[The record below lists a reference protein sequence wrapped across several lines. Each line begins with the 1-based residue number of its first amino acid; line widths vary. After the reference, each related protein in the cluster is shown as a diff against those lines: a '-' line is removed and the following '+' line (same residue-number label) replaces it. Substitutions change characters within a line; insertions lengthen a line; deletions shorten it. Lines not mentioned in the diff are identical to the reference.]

1 MSGRCERGVLPR
13 FAFQP
18 NGAKEPFCRCVF
30 SCPLSPLSLH
40 LSFLFLIPSSQQ
52 PPKLNNHSTTHR
64 ERRNMSDDN
73 TNATGAG
80 ATSVDPVHQL
90 LQSSNNGQPMTAE
103 QRNERREALLKRQK
117 ESREKAQQISQAA
130 KANAIASTSTSAPA
144 STPAPSSSPATP
156 PATTAPVTSVA
167 PVAPVVSDAPIREN
181 MVQQAVS
188 FLSSP
193 SVQSADEAKKTQFLE
208 KKGLTLKE
216 IELARSR
223 VTGGASGSV
232 SPLSQTHPKK
242 KKKAL
247 GSK

>member
-1 MSGRCERGVLPR
+1 
-13 FAFQP
+13 
-18 NGAKEPFCRCVF
+18 
-30 SCPLSPLSLH
+30 
-40 LSFLFLIPSSQQ
+40 
-52 PPKLNNHSTTHR
+52 
-64 ERRNMSDDN
+64 MSDDN
-73 TNATGAG
+73 TNAPGTGA
-80 ATSVDPVHQL
+80 SVDPVHQL

-130 KANAIASTSTSAPA
+130 KANAANA
-144 STPAPSSSPATP
+144 SSSPVSSTASASSSTTLAPTTTTTTAAPVAAPAP
-156 PATTAPVTSVA
+156 PATAPVL
-167 PVAPVVSDAPIREN
+167 SDAPVREN

-223 VTGGASGSV
+223 VAGGASGSV
-232 SPLSQTHPKK
+232 SLLAQEKK
-242 KKKAL
+242 KLK
-247 GSK
+247 

>member
-1 MSGRCERGVLPR
+1 
-13 FAFQP
+13 
-18 NGAKEPFCRCVF
+18 
-30 SCPLSPLSLH
+30 
-40 LSFLFLIPSSQQ
+40 
-52 PPKLNNHSTTHR
+52 
-64 ERRNMSDDN
+64 MSDDN
-73 TNATGAG
+73 TNAPGTGA
-80 ATSVDPVHQL
+80 SVDPVHQL

-130 KANAIASTSTSAPA
+130 KANAANA
-144 STPAPSSSPATP
+144 SSSPVFSTASASSPSTLAP
-156 PATTAPVTSVA
+156 TTTTTTVA
-167 PVAPVVSDAPIREN
+167 PVAVPPVTAPVLSDAPVREN

-223 VTGGASGSV
+223 VAGGASGSV
-232 SPLSQTHPKK
+232 SLLAQEKK
-242 KKKAL
+242 IIGVNTEL
-247 GSK
+247 HH